1 MRQPIRLIVCM
12 LILWGL
18 AAAAVAAPQDVML
31 VLDNSGSM
39 RKNDPDHLAA
49 AAVKD
54 FIDRQANDT
63 RVGLIVFA
71 SRPDLLSGLTP
82 LTDDRSGLRADLR
95 KLDYSG
101 RYTDTASA
109 LERALY
115 ELRMNGREG
124 AAKSIILM
132 TDGIIDTGSA
142 ASDDEKTRWLEHE
155 LAPSAKQL
163 GVRVFGVAFTEK
175 ADYQL
180 LQSLAHLTGG
190 DYYRAFQARDIDGV
204 LRHISEAISNPAT
217 VAAADESG
225 ADSGAASTPF
235 RDTASTPP
243 ERIVYVPQKPV
254 AAAQP
259 AAEPIQPAP
268 AASGSHG
275 RAWLVTL
282 LLAALVLGSGAWL
295 VYRRRPKAVEALGRA
310 LHIPGVSGPARAV
323 LYDVEVPADIK
334 RYDLTE
340 DMTVIGR
347 IPGQEP
353 RTQYV
358 IVAEPTVGRRHAT
371 IERRGQSYWI
381 RDEGSVNGTFVNGSR
396 ISGEQALKHGDMIRI
411 HRREF
416 EFVQPE
422 FFDSDKTLIA
432 AVDSLTQIGETGQQG
447 ADVDRGTTIGE
458 EVGK

>member
-1 MRQPIRLIVCM
+1 MRQPIRLIAS
-12 LILWGL
+12 ILLLWCL

-39 RKNDPDHLAA
+39 RKNDPGHLAA
-49 AAVKD
+49 AAVKN
-54 FIDRQANDT
+54 FIDRQADDT

-82 LTDDRSGLRADLR
+82 LSGDRSGLRADLG

-101 RYTDTASA
+101 RYTNTASA

-115 ELRMNGREG
+115 ELRTNGRDD

-142 ASDDEKTRWLEHE
+142 TRDEEKTHWLESE

-180 LQSLAHLTGG
+180 LQSLAHITGG
-190 DYYRAFQARDIDGV
+190 DYYRAFRARDIDGV
-204 LRHISEAISNPAT
+204 LRHISEAISQPAP
-217 VAAADESG
+217 VSADQ
-225 ADSGAASTPF
+225 ADTDAGAASTPF
-235 RDTASTPP
+235 RDSTATPP
-243 ERIVYVPQKPV
+243 ERIVYVPQ
-254 AAAQP
+254 
-259 AAEPIQPAP
+259 QPAP
-268 AASGSHG
+268 PAKSTSPASIPPAAGSSGT
-275 RAWLVTL
+275 AWLVTF
-282 LLAALVLGSGAWL
+282 LLAALLLGTGTWVLF
-295 VYRRRPKAVEALGRA
+295 RRRPKAVEALGRA
-310 LHIPGVSGPARAV
+310 LHIPGVAGQAQAV
-323 LYDVEVPADIK
+323 LYDVDVPADIK

-340 DMTVIGR
+340 DITVIGR

-358 IVAEPTVGRRHAT
+358 IVPEPTVGRRHAT

-432 AVDSLTQIGETGQQG
+432 SADSLTELGETAQQVG
-447 ADVDRGTTIGE
+447 ADVDHGPTIGE
-458 EVGK
+458 EVSK